1 MKREN
6 FMKNFVM
13 RRLIDI
19 RIQKRK
25 PKLSDIMKLTRA
37 LDMSNPKVKEDFKKR
52 FLALYE
58 GDDNKNEDT
67 KVND

>member
-1 MKREN
+1 
-6 FMKNFVM
+6 MKNFVM